1 MKPRRV
7 SSRDGRSRQK
17 AVRVKIYVGGLS
29 HAVTEDDLRKAF
41 EAFGEVLSVKIIKDK
56 GGESKGFGF
65 VEMPAATEALS
76 AINKLNGTELKARAL
91 TVNEARPRAEDG
103 RGGGR

>member
-1 MKPRRV
+1 V
-7 SSRDGRSRQK
+7 N
-17 AVRVKIYVGGLS
+17 VFVGGLS
-29 HAVTEDDLRKAF
+29 PEVTEDDLRKTF
-41 EAFGEVLSVKIIKDK
+41 EAFGEVRSVKIIKDK

-91 TVNEARPRAEDG
+91 TVNEARPRTGNG
-103 RGGGR
+103 RGGGK